1 MNFLRNTLLLGGLLV
16 LSACATQTIESDQ
29 ALEYVVTRSFTPF
42 YQELPKQGATTDTSL
57 SEKTRVKLLRKGTRY
72 SLVQLEDSR
81 TGYISNKNMAVAPP
95 KSQRKPAGSPGGE
108 APAKPRRKT
117 RVSPGAKPSPSP
129 VSQAEKLDAIPSP
142 AVTAPSPTP
151 PPISQQRPKPF
162 PRPLRHQLHKPPKR
176 NQSFALGKSPHAGT
190 RRSES
195 RSAATRSRD

>member
-16 LSACATQTIESDQ
+16 LSACATQTIKSDQ
-29 ALEYVVTRSFTPF
+29 VLEYVVTRSFTPF
-42 YQELPKQGATTDTSL
+42 YQELPKEGATTDTSL

-95 KSQRKPAGSPGGE
+95 KSQIKPASSPGGE

-142 AVTAPSPTP
+142 AATAPSPTP
-151 PPISQQRPKPF
+151 PPDLPAAPQAVPAPTPTPAPQTPEEKPKF
-162 PRPLRHQLHKPPKR
+162 RL
-176 NQSFALGKSPHAGT
+176 
-190 RRSES
+190 
-195 RSAATRSRD
+195 